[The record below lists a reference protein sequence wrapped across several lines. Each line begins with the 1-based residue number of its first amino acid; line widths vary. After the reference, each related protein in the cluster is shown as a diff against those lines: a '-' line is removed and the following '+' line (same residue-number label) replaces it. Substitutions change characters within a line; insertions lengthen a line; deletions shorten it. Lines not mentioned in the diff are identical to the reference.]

1 MCKFETRK
9 SITRRPDSSA
19 IQATSGGVTPGTNAD
34 GLLSPEGRLNREAF
48 KPVFGDFQDMYV
60 DFARF
65 VSLGAFFGSPTV
77 DRGVLYVGSTDGLLY
92 ALE

>member
-1 MCKFETRK
+1 M
-9 SITRRPDSSA
+9 RRS
-19 IQATSGGVTPGTNAD
+19 D
-34 GLLSPEGRLNREAF
+34 GALNREAF
-48 KPVFGDFQDMYV
+48 KPIFGDFQDMYV

-77 DRGVLYVGSTDGLLY
+77 VRGVLYIGSTDGNLY